1 MWGSWR
7 KEMEQF
13 FFKHEWVI
21 CQPVCTH
28 AIKYSNKYTHIGRR
42 ELCDRN
48 VRTIFI
54 N

>member
-1 MWGSWR
+1 MG
-7 KEMEQF
+7 ELAEGNGAV

-28 AIKYSNKYTHIGRR
+28 AVKYSKKYTHIGRR

-48 VRTIFI
+48 VRTILI